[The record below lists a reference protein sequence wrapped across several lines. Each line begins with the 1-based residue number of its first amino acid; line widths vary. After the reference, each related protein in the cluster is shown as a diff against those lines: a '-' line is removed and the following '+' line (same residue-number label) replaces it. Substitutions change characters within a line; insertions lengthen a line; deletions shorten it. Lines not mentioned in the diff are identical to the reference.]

1 MNKRRFIIPF
11 RIDDRLMITFEHKIT
26 KGGPVQFEKNFVST
40 VVYAQRIFQFFIE
53 SLLLGWSST
62 SLIYITASQIV
73 KNKSVKDES
82 VMNLSRAAM

>member
-1 MNKRRFIIPF
+1 MQ
-11 RIDDRLMITFEHKIT
+11 L
-26 KGGPVQFEKNFVST
+26 EKNFLST
-40 VVYAQRIFQFFIE
+40 VVYAQRTFQFFIE

-62 SLIYITASQIV
+62 SLIYITPSQTV